1 MTYHQKSRGLRATSP
16 LAVEATRDPC
26 PVFCHSPSVSGG
38 ITPNRLA
45 PVRIYRDQ
53 LVAMVGSPHFIEA
66 LLGELD
72 VLRPRR
78 FRQRHGARAVG
89 IQHLNGGA

>member
-1 MTYHQKSRGLRATSP
+1 
-16 LAVEATRDPC
+16 
-26 PVFCHSPSVSGG
+26 
-38 ITPNRLA
+38 
-45 PVRIYRDQ
+45 
-53 LVAMVGSPHFIEA
+53 